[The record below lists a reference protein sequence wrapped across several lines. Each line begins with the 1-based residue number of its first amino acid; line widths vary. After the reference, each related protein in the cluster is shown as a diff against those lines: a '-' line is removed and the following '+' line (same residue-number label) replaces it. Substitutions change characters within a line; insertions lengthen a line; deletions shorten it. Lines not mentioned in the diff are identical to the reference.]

1 MSNRTIIIILII
13 AGLLGLYAFSSLSGT
28 SEICAYYG
36 FNLPECK

>member
-1 MSNRTIIIILII
+1 MSLRYKLLLILTLIL
-13 AGLLGLYAFSSLSGT
+13 ALLAMSDLTGT

>member
-1 MSNRTIIIILII
+1 MSLRYKLAFIAIILLILF
-13 AGLLGLYAFSSLSGT
+13 ALSDLSGT